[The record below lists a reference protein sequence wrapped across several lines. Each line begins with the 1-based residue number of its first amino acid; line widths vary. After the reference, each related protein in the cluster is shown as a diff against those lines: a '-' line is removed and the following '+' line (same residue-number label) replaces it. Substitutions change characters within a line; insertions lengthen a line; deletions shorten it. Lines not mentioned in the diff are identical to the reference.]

1 MVSDGCRGLFRR
13 LAFEGTK
20 RAEAV
25 NRGQSTQRV
34 ARVRWAEARCGEAWA
49 MSRVDLDGS
58 NRCGRFKLGMGLC
71 FVSARHL
78 PVAGALLS
86 VGRASPG
93 AVKVPCCRCKVARA
107 ASSLLAVLSEQVG
120 KLFDLAG
127 TSCKRP
133 ASLHPA
139 K

>member
-1 MVSDGCRGLFRR
+1 
-13 LAFEGTK
+13 
-20 RAEAV
+20 
-25 NRGQSTQRV
+25 
-34 ARVRWAEARCGEAWA
+34 

-86 VGRASPG
+86 VRRASPG

-133 ASLHPA
+133 ASLRPA